1 MRTESTQA
9 IARLEML
16 YFCMA
21 SKKNTV
27 FALQNPKLALPLQCY
42 KMDSNLSRSSAVNAR
57 HIRRAFFM
65 PRHLIA
71 LRLPSENLCARER
84 LHLFCSNGLVAVFL
98 STYATKQMQYERID
112 PVGHTPPR
120 PSRDPHRSQIPG
132 PVHNPVARTPRR
144 NHAVPADG
152 ISHPHRRSRPLGN
165 RGHVEL
171 AVVRHDGGCHAVA
184 HAGRVVGCRPRLGS
198 IGITDFNN
206 GRR

>member
-1 MRTESTQA
+1 MRTLNDLK
-9 IARLEML
+9 IVLKYL
-16 YFCMA
+16 DYI
-21 SKKNTV
+21 
-27 FALQNPKLALPLQCY
+27 LQNPKLALPLQC
-42 KMDSNLSRSSAVNAR
+42 LTSRQSACPAWAR
-57 HIRRAFFM
+57 SMPISVEGAFFM
-65 PRHLIA
+65 PRHIHSHTAAIPYHCALIRDSIVVLSNGIGSRFCA
-71 LRLPSENLCARER
+71 LLRLPR
-84 LHLFCSNGLVAVFL
+84 LTPRC
-98 STYATKQMQYERID
+98 YERID
-112 PVGHTPPR
+112 PVGHTTPR

>member
-1 MRTESTQA
+1 MSNRGGWPERTSERKVMK
-9 IARLEML
+9 I
-16 YFCMA
+16 
-21 SKKNTV
+21 
-27 FALQNPKLALPLQCY
+27 LQNPKLALPLQCY

-112 PVGHTPPR
+112 PVGHTTPR

-132 PVHNPVARTPRR
+132 PVHNTVTRTPVRG
-144 NHAVPADG
+144 HAAHADAVT
-152 ISHPHRRSRPLGN
+152 HPHRRRRPLGS
-165 RGHVEL
+165 RGHVVL
-171 AVVRHDGGCHAVA
+171 AVVRHDRRSHPVA
-184 HAGRVVGCRPRLGS
+184 HAGRVVGCRPRLGG
-198 IGITDFNN
+198 IGITDINN

>member
-1 MRTESTQA
+1 MRTESTHA

-27 FALQNPKLALPLQCY
+27 FALQNPKLALPLQCLLT
-42 KMDSNLSRSSAVNAR
+42 DRCLSRRAR
-57 HIRRAFFM
+57 LLPIHIEG
-65 PRHLIA
+65 HLLCPDIYTA
-71 LRLPSENLCARER
+71 IRLPSVINVLGDETA
-84 LHLFCSNGLVAVFL
+84 SV
-98 STYATKQMQYERID
+98 SKQRIGSRFSVCLAYSLMQYERID
-112 PVGHTPPR
+112 PVGHTTPR

-144 NHAVPADG
+144 GHAAHADAVT
-152 ISHPHRRSRPLGN
+152 HPHRRSRPLGS
-165 RGHVEL
+165 RGHVVL
-171 AVVRHDGGCHAVA
+171 AGVRHDGRSHAVA

-198 IGITDFNN
+198 IGITDINN